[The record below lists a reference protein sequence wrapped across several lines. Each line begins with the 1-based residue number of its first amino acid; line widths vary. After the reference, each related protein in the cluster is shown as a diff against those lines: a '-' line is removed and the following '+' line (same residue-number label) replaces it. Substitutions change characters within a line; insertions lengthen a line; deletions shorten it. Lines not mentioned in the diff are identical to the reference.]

1 VNFAVIKTSIALVV
15 ITLCGLGQA
24 VASDVRPDEKVKQRR
39 ATLLVTPDWLD
50 QQIKD
55 NDNLCIIDLAFRKT
69 NYETGHIPGAFY
81 LDWRSDIIDSE
92 NSHLYRLPNQ
102 KKMEKLLSGMG
113 VDSKTLVVLTDNMAN
128 RAAVR
133 MFYTLKYFGHDKV
146 CILDGGTNIWEDSKR
161 KLTTDKPEP
170 KPSTYKITEKRDEY
184 FVRLEA
190 VQKAIDADMQ
200 IIDGRPLQQFTG
212 EKPGKVF
219 HTNKPHKRLGHVPKS
234 KNVPWKENL
243 NNDGTFKSI
252 PELRK
257 LYESN
262 GIDLEEN
269 LITYCNEGLHAAM
282 PWFIIREL
290 FGNKDVQLYDDSMAE
305 WANRDDTPL
314 EKEDSKK

>member
-1 VNFAVIKTSIALVV
+1 MNFSVIKVTSAVLAITFTGLCLVV
-15 ITLCGLGQA
+15 ANDAPL
-24 VASDVRPDEKVKQRR
+24 DEKVKQRKT
-39 ATLLVTPDWLD
+39 TLLVTPKWLD
-50 QQIKD
+50 LEIKS

-81 LDWRSDIIDSE
+81 LDWRTEIIDSK
-92 NSHLYRLPNQ
+92 NSHLYRLPTQ
-102 KKMEKLLSGMG
+102 KQMEQLLSKMG
-113 VDSKTLVVLTDNMAN
+113 VDAKTLIVLTDNMAN

-146 CILDGGTNIWEDSKR
+146 RILDGGTDIWKASKR
-161 KLTTDKPEP
+161 ELTTDKPEA

-190 VQKAIDADMQ
+190 VQEAIDSEMQ
-200 IIDGRPLQQFTG
+200 IIDGRPMQQFSG

-219 HTNKPHKRLGHVPKS
+219 HTNKPHKRLGHVPNS

-243 NNDGTFKSI
+243 NKDGTFKSI

-262 GIDLEEN
+262 GIDLDEN

-314 EKEDSKK
+314 DKDASKK